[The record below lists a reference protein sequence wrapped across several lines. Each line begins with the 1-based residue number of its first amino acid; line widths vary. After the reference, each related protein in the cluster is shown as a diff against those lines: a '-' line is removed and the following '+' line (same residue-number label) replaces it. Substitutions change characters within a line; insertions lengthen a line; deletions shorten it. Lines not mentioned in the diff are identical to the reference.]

1 MRIYLIGVFIGLF
14 CWQLSGHAQDTEYN
28 TLLWEIKGNGLKQT
42 SYLYG
47 TIHVIPKDSFFIDA
61 AVSKRL
67 KKSDRL
73 VMEMKLNMGAMISAM
88 RSMMLPK
95 DQTLDQFLSPAEM
108 KAVRS
113 FMLDSISQPLPA
125 FERIKPLMVS
135 EHFSTQYCMGGEQES
150 YEMYFSRQFKK
161 MKKPI
166 SGLETAKE
174 QMKYLDGVSME
185 DQIEGLLQIVNS
197 PEEVCEQYDQMLAL
211 YRQQR
216 LGDLLTMT
224 AGEET
229 LEESLE
235 GLLNERNQNWIPQ
248 LEKMMKKESVFIAVG
263 AAHLPGEKGVIELL
277 IDAGYKVKPI
287 IK

>member
-14 CWQLSGHAQDTEYN
+14 CWQLSGFAQETEYN
-28 TLLWEIKGNGLKQT
+28 SLLWEIKGNGLKQT

-61 AVSKRL
+61 PVSKRL
-67 KKSDRL
+67 KKADRL

-88 RSMMLPK
+88 RAMMLPK
-95 DQTLDQFLSPAEM
+95 DQSLDQFLSVEEM
-108 KAVRS
+108 AAVRS
-113 FMLDSISQPLPA
+113 FMLDSISQPLPT
-125 FERIKPLMVS
+125 FERIKPLMIS
-135 EHFSTQYCMGGEQES
+135 EHFSSQYCMGAKQES

-174 QMKYLDGVSME
+174 QMKYLDGVTMD

-224 AGEET
+224 MGEET
-229 LEESLE
+229 MEESLE
-235 GLLNERNQNWIPQ
+235 GLLYERNRNWIPQ
-248 LEKMMKKESVFIAVG
+248 LEKMMRKESVFIAVG

-277 IDAGYKVKPI
+277 RAAGYKLRPI
-287 IK
+287 SK

>member
-14 CWQLSGHAQDTEYN
+14 CWQLSGFAQDTEYN
-28 TLLWEIKGNGLKQT
+28 SLLWEIKGNGLKQT

-61 AVSKRL
+61 PVSRRI
-67 KKSDRL
+67 KKADRL

-88 RSMMLPK
+88 RAMMLPK
-95 DQTLDQFLSPAEM
+95 DQSLDQLLSNEEM
-108 KAVRS
+108 AAVRS

-125 FERIKPLMVS
+125 FERIKPLMIS

-150 YEMYFSRQFKK
+150 YEMYFNRQFKK

-174 QMKYLDGVSME
+174 QMKFLDGITMD
-185 DQIEGLLQIVNS
+185 DQIEGLLEVVNN

-216 LGDLLTMT
+216 LGDLLSMT

-235 GLLNERNQNWIPQ
+235 GLLYGRNRNWIPQ
-248 LEKMMKKESVFIAVG
+248 LEKMIHKESVFIAVG
-263 AAHLPGEKGVIELL
+263 AAHLPGEQGVIELL
-277 IDAGYKVKPI
+277 RAAGYKLKPI
-287 IK
+287 SK